1 MDAVKGAFQS
11 KTIGFSV
18 AVMALGLLEQFTTV
32 LPSLVPQE
40 YNGIAV
46 AAIGLV
52 TAVLRW
58 KTTKPLAEK

>member
-1 MDAVKGAFQS
+1 MEAIKGAVKS
-11 KTIGFSV
+11 KTIGFGV
-18 AVMALGLLEQFTTV
+18 AVMALGLLEQFTTLV
-32 LPSLVPQE
+32 PALVPQE

-46 AAIGLV
+46 AAIGLI